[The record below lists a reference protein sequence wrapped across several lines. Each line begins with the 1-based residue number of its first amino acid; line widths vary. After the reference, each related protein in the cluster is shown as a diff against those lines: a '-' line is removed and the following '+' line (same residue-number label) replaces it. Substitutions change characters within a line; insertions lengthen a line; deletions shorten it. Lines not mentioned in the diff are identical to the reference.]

1 MGIKQLNATYI
12 AREDRI
18 LLRVST
24 EAKEE
29 FRFWLTRPITGQ
41 FLAAVNRT
49 QASALAKRYLPEVT
63 PTVTA
68 FEREALQAARSA
80 LDDKFVAGETLPL
93 GETPRL
99 VTKLTVTVKG
109 EDVLLDFLLAK
120 GPGVTLRLT
129 RPLAQQVGNLV
140 DGVQRS
146 AGWALGQTEDF
157 QQPAEGKAA
166 DVGSALPES
175 KTIH

>member
-1 MGIKQLNATYI
+1 MGIKQLNATYV

-18 LLRVST
+18 LLRVTT

-41 FLAAVNRT
+41 FLAAIN
-49 QASALAKRYLPEVT
+49 SALPNPLAKRYAPHVA
-63 PTVTA
+63 PSVTA
-68 FEREALQAARSA
+68 FEREAMHAQSA
-80 LDDKFVAGETLPL
+80 LEEKFAPGETLPL
-93 GETPRL
+93 GEVPRL
-99 VTKLTVTVKG
+99 VTRLTVTVQAD
-109 EDVLLDFLLAK
+109 DVLLDFVLAK

-129 RPLAQQVGNLV
+129 RSLAQQVGVLV

-146 AGWALGQTEDF
+146 ATWGLAHPEAAH
-157 QQPAEGKAA
+157 QPAEAKAA
-166 DVGSALPES
+166 NPGTALPES